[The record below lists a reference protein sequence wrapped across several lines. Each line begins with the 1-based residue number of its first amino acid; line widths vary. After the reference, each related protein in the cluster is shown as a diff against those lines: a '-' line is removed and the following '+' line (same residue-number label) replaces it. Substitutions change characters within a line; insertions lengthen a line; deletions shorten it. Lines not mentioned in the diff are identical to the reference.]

1 MTVKELIDDLL
12 AVADP
17 DAEIEWRVVGSV
29 EEEAEVS
36 YAGISRGAITTQVD
50 IDAAGELNGVDVTR
64 DGKVRVEVWF

>member
-12 AVADP
+12 AVAEP

-29 EEEAEVS
+29 EEEVEVS

-50 IDAAGELNGVDVTR
+50 IDAVGELNGVDTTM

>member
-1 MTVKELIDDLL
+1 MKVQELIDDLL
-12 AVADP
+12 AVAEP
-17 DAEIEWRVVGSV
+17 DTEIKWRVVGSASGEV
-29 EEEAEVS
+29 EVS

>member
-1 MTVKELIDDLL
+1 MKVRELIDDLL
-12 AVADP
+12 TVAEL

-29 EEEAEVS
+29 EEEVEVS

-50 IDAAGELNGVDVTR
+50 IDAVGELNGVDTTM

>member
-1 MTVKELIDDLL
+1 MTLKELVGDLMTVAE
-12 AVADP
+12 P
-17 DAEIEWRVVGSV
+17 DAEIEWRVVGSASGEV
-29 EEEAEVS
+29 EVS